1 MNSGR
6 KFLSDLKLHSDFLG
20 WNEKK
25 QRYETWEEAC
35 VEVFDTHRVKY
46 EHLIT
51 PELTKEINFAEK
63 LYKTKHF
70 LTAQRALQ
78 FRGEDMF
85 KHNFKMFNCLVM
97 FADKPSFLGNAFY
110 LMLCGCGVGVNMM
123 LPFTERLPDIQKRTK
138 GTKTYIVEDSIQGWG
153 EAAHV
158 LVSSYI
164 STNPVEGFEN
174 YQGYEI
180 KFDFS
185 QLRPQGAKVGTKYK
199 APGPKGIKTSFEK
212 IEALL
217 ESYVTK
223 EAKTFKGI
231 IAYDIFMHLADAVL
245 SGGIRRAACSIIVS
259 PEDDDMILAKSGNWF
274 SENRQRGRSNNSVG
288 LLRGE
293 FSQEEFQQL
302 LEMNQGTSDIGF
314 VFLNHIFEVLNPCFE
329 IGFTPLHFNFDDKS
343 IVDRVLKS
351 DVTLLDEPG
360 FKTAIQCCNLTEID
374 GSQMDDEKT
383 FYKTCRAAAI
393 TGTLQAGYTDFK
405 YIKDVLQETKIIS
418 ERESLLGVSITGWAN
433 NPWLF
438 NETVLEKGAQIIK
451 STNELVAGLLGIN
464 PSARNTTVK
473 PSGNAS
479 VILGC
484 ASGIHAEHSENY
496 FRVMQLNKDTETG
509 KWISAN
515 ASYLIEE
522 GVYSETQTDYAVFVP
537 IKNNPGT
544 MYKDDLKGI
553 KHLELIKLVKEHWV
567 DAGKTEDRCI
577 IPTTSHNVSN
587 TVIIDDFQAI
597 TDYVFENQFTF
608 TAVSFLGEF
617 GDKDYNQSP
626 NTSVLSFEQIFDK
639 YGEGALFAS
648 GLIVDGLHYFNNNLW
663 KACEHIMN
671 REEQLVGTR
680 EQVLLQKYWVS
691 RAKKFSKNYFKRNH
705 QNMIYCLKDIHL
717 LHKWKEI
724 NREFKEVNLTEIL
737 TKPTYTSVDTMGA
750 AACSGGSCEI
760 TRID

>member
-1 MNSGR
+1 
-6 KFLSDLKLHSDFLG
+6 
-20 WNEKK
+20 
-25 QRYETWEEAC
+25 
-35 VEVFDTHRVKY
+35 
-46 EHLIT
+46 
-51 PELTKEINFAEK
+51 
-63 LYKTKHF
+63 
-70 LTAQRALQ
+70 
-78 FRGEDMF
+78 
-85 KHNFKMFNCLVM
+85 
-97 FADKPSFLGNAFY
+97 
-110 LMLCGCGVGVNMM
+110 
-123 LPFTERLPDIQKRTK
+123 
-138 GTKTYIVEDSIQGWG
+138 
-153 EAAHV
+153 
-158 LVSSYI
+158 
-164 STNPVEGFEN
+164 
-174 YQGYEI
+174 
-180 KFDFS
+180 
-185 QLRPQGAKVGTKYK
+185 
-199 APGPKGIKTSFEK
+199 
-212 IEALL
+212 
-217 ESYVTK
+217 
-223 EAKTFKGI
+223 
-231 IAYDIFMHLADAVL
+231 
-245 SGGIRRAACSIIVS
+245 
-259 PEDDDMILAKSGNWF
+259 MILAKSGNWF

-522 GVYSETQTDYAVFVP
+522 GVYSETKTDYAVFVP